1 MNNDV
6 RSVAELRVLVGYL
19 GEQVPAWWS
28 SRFFGPQA
36 ATFLA
41 PVFDRSC
48 FLAQCQGVSAAA
60 ARLHD
65 EFIGVGRALHLF
77 RLPEVFEQAVA
88 STLMDPQFEAQIGA
102 HIASREQALA
112 RLQAIGRAARAD
124 EGPIVVGDWNDSP
137 DEAWKTIAGL
147 YHDAFGKGIK
157 TFPYL
162 REA

>member
-19 GEQVPAWWS
+19 GEQAPAWWS

-36 ATFLA
+36 AAFLA
-41 PVFDRSC
+41 PVFARSR

-88 STLMDPQFEAQIGA
+88 SVLMDPQFEAQIEV

-124 EGPIVVGDWNDSP
+124 EGPIVVGDWNDAL
-137 DEAWKTIAGL
+137 DEVLKTIAGL
-147 YHDAFGKGIK
+147 YHDAFSKGIK

>member
-19 GEQVPAWWS
+19 GEQAPAWWS
-28 SRFFGPQA
+28 SSFFGPQA
-36 ATFLA
+36 TAFLA
-41 PVFDRSC
+41 PVFARSR

-88 STLMDPQFEAQIGA
+88 SVLMDPQFEAQIGV
-102 HIASREQALA
+102 HIGSREQALA
-112 RLQAIGRAARAD
+112 RLHAIGRAARAD
-124 EGPIVVGDWNDSP
+124 EGPIVVGDWSDSL
-137 DEAWKTIAGL
+137 DGALKTIAGL
-147 YHDAFGKGIK
+147 YYDAFAKEIK

-162 REA
+162 REL